1 MKIKLENADCIK
13 YNRILRDIIV
23 EQFLN
28 EFLPDYKED
37 LVLNNMIDSNR
48 LAKYLTI
55 SRPTLLSK
63 ISQYKDEIKGYKFND
78 DDTFKEFKKKYS
90 DKGLITSR
98 IAKYNFKLFNK
109 EEVLRL
115 LLLFNGNYRD
125 RAFSLLINKYSDT
138 LYLSEKT
145 QMEKDKSED
154 NNSNLNIGFILDSLN
169 KFPKQ
174 TAITLLQTFNF
185 KLSDNA
191 YINLYVSKLLDG
203 IIYSVNLKSYDKT
216 FLKYQLEAL
225 ANNKSCNF
233 SEENLKRIYEYDGKK
248 LRYIFDLE
256 LFKCTK

>member
-13 YNRILRDIIV
+13 YNRVLRDIII
-23 EQFLN
+23 EQFLD

-37 LVLNNMIDSNR
+37 LVLDNMIDSNR

-55 SRPTLLSK
+55 SRPVLLSK
-63 ISQYKDEIKGYKFND
+63 VSQYKDEIKGYKFID
-78 DDTFKEFKKKYS
+78 DNKFKEFKKKYS

-125 RAFSLLINKYSDT
+125 RAFDLLVNKYSDI

-145 QMEKDKSED
+145 EMKENESED
-154 NNSNLNIGFILDSLN
+154 TSNLNIGFILDSLN

-185 KLSDNA
+185 KSSDNV
-191 YINLYVSKLLDG
+191 YINSYVSKLLDG
-203 IIYSVNLKSYDKT
+203 IIYSVDLKSYDKT

-248 LRYIFDLE
+248 LRYIFELE
-256 LFKCTK
+256 LFKCTE